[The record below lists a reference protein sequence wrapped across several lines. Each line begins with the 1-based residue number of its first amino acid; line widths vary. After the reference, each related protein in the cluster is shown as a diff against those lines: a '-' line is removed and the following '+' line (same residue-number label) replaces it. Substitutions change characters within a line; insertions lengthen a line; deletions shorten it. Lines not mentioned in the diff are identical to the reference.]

1 MFGSTVLDVGIGVI
15 LVFLLISFIATA
27 LREAIESWRKARAA
41 YLEKG
46 ILELLG
52 GSAATDLAKAF
63 YDHPLIYAL
72 YRGEYS
78 AQEAKPGIKLFLLR
92 NARELFIP
100 RGRSL
105 PTYIPAKN
113 FAGAIIDLAVRGPF
127 PSDYA
132 SAQTQAEVSV
142 ATIRGNAGQLKN
154 PRLVRA
160 VLAATDFANGDVSK
174 VRDNL
179 QDWFDSSMD
188 RVSGWYKRATQVW
201 LFGIGLLLAAILN
214 INTFRIADGLW
225 RDKSLRD
232 AIAARTEA
240 MGRDTTYQRMLVDTT
255 YRKQDLRQAM
265 LALTALNLPIGW
277 SDVAKKEARD
287 RSDAGGGSFWSFW
300 LLAFSGYLL
309 TAFAVT
315 LGAPFWFDVLNKFMV
330 IRSTV
335 KPHEKSP
342 EESSEDRQKAP
353 KPSTPSSGTASVAAG
368 LGTSVAAAPT
378 TPSPGSPQPNLQQV
392 PKIVDADFVERQ
404 WKPAVATKSDEGV
417 I

>member
-1 MFGSTVLDVGIGVI
+1 MFGSTVLDVGLGVI

-52 GSAATDLAKAF
+52 GSSASDLAKSF

-78 AQEAKPGIKLFLLR
+78 PQEATSGIKGFFLR
-92 NARELFIP
+92 NARELFMP

-142 ATIRGNAGQLKN
+142 VTIRANAGQLTN
-154 PRLVRA
+154 PRLIRA

-240 MGRDTTYQRMLVDTT
+240 MARDTTYQRLLVDTT

-353 KPSTPSSGTASVAAG
+353 KLSTPASGTATVAAG
-368 LGTSVAAAPT
+368 LPTSVAAVPT
-378 TPSPGSPQPNLQQV
+378 TPAAGSPQPSLQQV
-392 PKIVDADFVERQ
+392 PKIDADFVERQ
-404 WKPAVATKSDEGV
+404 WKPAIAANSDEGV

>member
-1 MFGSTVLDVGIGVI
+1 
-15 LVFLLISFIATA
+15 
-27 LREAIESWRKARAA
+27 
-41 YLEKG
+41 
-46 ILELLG
+46 
-52 GSAATDLAKAF
+52 
-63 YDHPLIYAL
+63 
-72 YRGEYS
+72 
-78 AQEAKPGIKLFLLR
+78 
-92 NARELFIP
+92 
-100 RGRSL
+100 
-105 PTYIPAKN
+105 
-113 FAGAIIDLAVRGPF
+113 
-127 PSDYA
+127 
-132 SAQTQAEVSV
+132 
-142 ATIRGNAGQLKN
+142 
-154 PRLVRA
+154 
-160 VLAATDFANGDVSK
+160 
-174 VRDNL
+174 
-179 QDWFDSSMD
+179 MD

-240 MGRDTTYQRMLVDTT
+240 MARDTTYQRLLVDTT

-353 KPSTPSSGTASVAAG
+353 KLSTPASGTATVAAG
-368 LGTSVAAAPT
+368 LPTSVAAVPT
-378 TPSPGSPQPNLQQV
+378 TPAAGSPQPSLQQV
-392 PKIVDADFVERQ
+392 PKIDADFVERQ
-404 WKPAVATKSDEGV
+404 WKPAIAANSDEGV